1 MIVTITAP
9 NKKMLGAG
17 VFEALK
23 MGLETEVYG
32 DTHFDLVVHDQMR
45 ADIVAN
51 ACGGTIISVIDSMNV
66 SPYRSVYDN

>member
-9 NKKMLGAG
+9 NKRMLGAG

-51 ACGGTIISVIDSMNV
+51 ACNGTIISVIDSMNV
-66 SPYRSVYDN
+66 SPYRSAYDN